1 MNKQRRRK
9 TKFVSFI
16 NLSINPNEEI
26 DFETP
31 KYTVLRDRN
40 KMQNLLNSYPF
51 IFFKY
56 DNLLKNRIDMRNALK
71 FWTKKSNIVKNYIN
85 QMQATNNKMIPLVT
99 NQSSPAQNS
108 NTENNNKAD
117 DNDHVNIVVQNETN
131 DPQRNDDTSFNLL
144 DNTFSG
150 DENNDFDDFD
160 DFDDL
165 IMDGFFT

>member
-117 DNDHVNIVVQNETN
+117 DNDH
-131 DPQRNDDTSFNLL
+131 
-144 DNTFSG
+144 
-150 DENNDFDDFD
+150 
-160 DFDDL
+160 
-165 IMDGFFT
+165 